1 MKNFT
6 SILKEHKLKATPQ
19 RLAILESIFNHG
31 HITIDNLYNDIKSK
45 FSSISQATI
54 YKNISDMTKMMLLLE
69 VKLPNAKSVYEIVK
83 ENHSHVLCN
92 TCKEITDIEINTS
105 TITNNISKKY
115 SFSIDQSNLI
125 FSGTCQKCKDSGIL

>member
-54 YKNISDMTKMMLLLE
+54 YKNISDMTKTMLLLE
-69 VKLPNAKSVYEIVK
+69 VKLPNEKSVYEIVK

-92 TCKEITDIEINTS
+92 ICKEIIDVEINTS
-105 TITNNISKKY
+105 AMTNNISKEY
-115 SFSIDQSNLI
+115 NFSINQCSLI